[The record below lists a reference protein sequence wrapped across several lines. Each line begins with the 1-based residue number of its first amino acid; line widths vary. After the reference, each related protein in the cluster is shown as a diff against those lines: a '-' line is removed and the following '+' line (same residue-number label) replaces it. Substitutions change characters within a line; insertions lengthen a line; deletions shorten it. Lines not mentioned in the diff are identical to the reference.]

1 MTNNLFKMTSTFNPK
16 IVKHLLIYHP
26 KNKLK
31 NLRYGFT
38 GRRHSGCI
46 LSVVICDDD
55 FIIPL
60 NRDFRGKDK
69 PTDVLSFAQREGDFA
84 NKEDLLG
91 DVIVSFETTCRQ
103 SVEHNQTTTQEL
115 ELLLTHGILHLLGYD
130 HIEDKDAVVME
141 ERERI
146 ILESIRNQSKNDKSK
161 GRQNLKVFP
170 ARK

>member
-1 MTNNLFKMTSTFNPK
+1 MTNNSFQNEIDIQFQNCETFVDLPTEEQIRKTCDMVLQAEGIQN
-16 IVKHLLIYHP
+16 
-26 KNKLK
+26 
-31 NLRYGFT
+31 
-38 GRRHSGCI
+38 CI

-84 NKEDLLG
+84 NKNDPLLG

-103 SVEHNQTTTQEL
+103 SREHDQTTTQEL

-130 HIEDKDAVVME
+130 HIEDEDAVVME
-141 ERERI
+141 EREQI
-146 ILESIRNQSKNDKSK
+146 ILESIRNS
-161 GRQNLKVFP
+161 
-170 ARK
+170 

>member
-1 MTNNLFKMTSTFNPK
+1 MTNNSLQNEIDIQFQNCETFVDLPSEEQ
-16 IVKHLLIYHP
+16 I
-26 KNKLK
+26 
-31 NLRYGFT
+31 
-38 GRRHSGCI
+38 RRTCDMVLQAEGIQDCI

-55 FIIPL
+55 FILPL

-84 NKEDLLG
+84 NKEDPLLG

-130 HIEDKDAVVME
+130 HIEDEDAVVME

-146 ILESIRNQSKNDKSK
+146 ILESIRN
-161 GRQNLKVFP
+161 P
-170 ARK
+170 